1 MNDRETPV
9 DEATMKFGL
18 LMESAQAHQKIAETH
33 LARLQAHTDDL
44 DEVVRDEIRRTLV
57 EELKELTV
65 ESTRAAQALRRM
77 QRTANVRGLF
87 WAAVLA
93 TLATAIP
100 GAFMHW
106 MLPTSGEI
114 DSLRA
119 RRDRLLINVQKLE
132 QQGGRAEFRQCGDAA
147 RLCVRIDKVSPVYGE
162 KGDFMVM
169 KGY

>member
-1 MNDRETPV
+1 MNERALPID
-9 DEATMKFGL
+9 DATMRFGL
-18 LMESAQAHQKIAETH
+18 LMESAQAHQKMAENH

-65 ESTRAAQALRRM
+65 EGTRAAQALRSM
-77 QRTANVRGLF
+77 QRTANMRGLF
-87 WAAVLA
+87 VAAALA

-106 MLPTSGEI
+106 MLPSAEEL
-114 DSLRA
+114 DRLRVK
-119 RRDRLLINVQKLE
+119 RDRLLIDVRKLE
-132 QQGGRAEFRQCGDAA
+132 QRGGRAELRRCGETA
-147 RLCVRIDKVSPVYGE
+147 RLCVRVDKTSPAYGE
-162 KGDFMVM
+162 KGDFMVV